1 MIDLNTIL
9 NELNEDGEQKT
20 PPAICYYPGGFKPPH
35 EGHFEV
41 VKDLASRT
49 YITKVIV
56 LIGHKT
62 RDGITKEQSKRI
74 WDLYLAASPMAKVSV
89 RISDNASPIKDIF
102 TAFDDDLELKA
113 YVAGAKNE
121 VEDQD
126 YFTPLQKAFGTRV
139 MPLAIEEKVVTGSNR
154 LSGTQVRGLVTQ
166 LKQSV
171 LKLRSIPDKNST
183 EYSKARNEYVNTYK
197 SLEECFPEVVIQKGQ
212 FNDILK
218 ILGVPV
224 LSISSLK
231 EVDPNTYR
239 VPKTSE
245 PITSDDGITKGQ
257 DTVIKVPYH
266 KTTGLE
272 NFLNTN
278 LIPFEYSQYNFN
290 GNERRIVIPNL
301 GNDEDGQK
309 ARAQVINY
317 LNKKGI
323 SHDLEEDLFTIKW
336 WKKSLTEFKLDVK
349 PTVSIKDV
357 DKEELKKGIKVEKEH
372 TTDIKTAT
380 RIALDHLSE
389 DPKYYTKLAKANL
402 EETIIGTGSGDVIK
416 DFIDFAVKA
425 LELQNIPEIEFS
437 DDEELARNM
446 HSLGAYNPETGKLLV
461 VRGPRLTADILRTLA
476 HELVHRKQDE
486 IEKLGQGDGA
496 TGSPIEN
503 EANAAAGILL
513 RKFGEYRPEIF
524 EQLNEADRSK
534 GDYKIYCDMDG
545 VLVDFEKG
553 YKELTNKDASYKTN
567 PEEFWAPIT
576 KAGAA
581 FWIKLQWM
589 PDGKELW
596 DYIKGYNPELL
607 SAPSR
612 EESSK
617 IGKFTWVKRNMP
629 GTKLILRSAER
640 KQEFA
645 TPNSILIDDRA
656 DNIQR
661 WKDAGGVGIHHTSA
675 ANTIQQLKDLGL

>member
-9 NELNEDGEQKT
+9 NELNEEDTQKT

-41 VKDLASRT
+41 LKDLASRP

-74 WDLYLAASPMAKVSV
+74 WDLYLATSPMAKAVV
-89 RISDNASPIKDIF
+89 RISTDASPIKDIF
-102 TAFDDDLELKA
+102 TAFNDDLELKA

-121 VEDQD
+121 VEEQD
-126 YFTPLQKAFGTRV
+126 YFTPLQKAFSTRV
-139 MPLAIEEKVVTGSNR
+139 MPLAIEEKVVTNNKR
-154 LSGTQVRGLVTQ
+154 LSGTQVRELVTK

-171 LKLRSIPDKNST
+171 LNLRSVSDKSSL
-183 EYSKARNEYVNTYK
+183 EYSKAKNEYLNNYK
-197 SLEECFPEVVIQKGQ
+197 ELEGCFPEVIIQKGQ
-212 FNDILK
+212 YDDILK
-218 ILGVPV
+218 ILGIPV
-224 LSISSLK
+224 LN
-231 EVDPNTYR
+231 VDQLQENQ
-239 VPKTSE
+239 E
-245 PITSDDGITKGQ
+245 DGNLIIRIPYALTTK
-257 DTVIKVPYH
+257 I
-266 KTTGLE
+266 E
-272 NFLNTN
+272 NYLNTM
-278 LIPFEYSQYNFN
+278 LVPFEYSQQAF
-290 GNERRIVIPNL
+290 GGKERRMLIPNL
-301 GNDEDGQK
+301 GDSSEQREK
-309 ARAQVINY
+309 VLNY
-317 LNKKGI
+317 LSKHNI
-323 SHDLEEDLFTIKW
+323 PVNVEEDLFTINW

-349 PTVSIKDV
+349 PTVDIKDV
-357 DKEELKKGIKVEKEH
+357 DKEELKKGIKIEKEH
-372 TTDIKTAT
+372 TTDIKTAM

-389 DPKYYTKLAKANL
+389 DPKYYSKLAKAGL
-402 EETIIGTGSGDVIK
+402 EESKPDILN
-416 DFIDFAVKA
+416 DFINFAVDV
-425 LELQNIPEIEFS
+425 LELQNIPEIEFT
-437 DDEELARNM
+437 DDQELAKNM
-446 HSLGAYNPETGKLLV
+446 HSLGAYNPSTGKLLI
-461 VRGPRLTADILRTLA
+461 VRGSRLVADILRTLA

-486 IEKLGQGDGA
+486 LEKLKPEDGT
-496 TGSPIEN
+496 TGSPVEN
-503 EANAAAGILL
+503 EANAAAGVLL

-524 EQLNEADRSK
+524 EQLQEADRSK

-553 YKELTNKDASYKTN
+553 YKDLTGRDASYKTN

-596 DYIKGYNPELL
+596 NYIKGYNPELL

-617 IGKFTWVKRNMP
+617 IGKFTWVKRNIP
-629 GTKLILRSAER
+629 GTKLLLKSAER
-640 KQEFA
+640 KQEYA
-645 TPNSILIDDRA
+645 TPNAILIDDRA

-675 ANTIQQLKDLGL
+675 ENTIKQLQKLGL

>member
-9 NELNEDGEQKT
+9 SELNEDDGQPT

-74 WDLYLAASPMAKVSV
+74 WDLYLASSPMAKVSV

-121 VEDQD
+121 VEEQD
-126 YFTPLQKAFGTRV
+126 YFTPLQKAFSTRV
-139 MPLAIEEKVVTGSNR
+139 MPLAIEEKVITGNKR
-154 LSGTQVRGLVTQ
+154 LSGTQVRGLITQ
-166 LKQSV
+166 LKQAV
-171 LKLRSIPDKNST
+171 LQLRSVPDKSST
-183 EYSKARNEYVNTYK
+183 EYSKARNNYLNTY
-197 SLEECFPEVVIQKGQ
+197 EELKGCFPEAVVQKGQ
-212 FNDILK
+212 YDDILK
-218 ILGVPV
+218 ILGIPV
-224 LSISSLK
+224 LN
-231 EVDPNTYR
+231 VDQLQENQ
-239 VPKTSE
+239 E
-245 PITSDDGITKGQ
+245 DGNLIIRIPYALTTK
-257 DTVIKVPYH
+257 I
-266 KTTGLE
+266 E
-272 NFLNTN
+272 NYLNTM
-278 LIPFEYSQYNFN
+278 LVPFEYSQQAF
-290 GNERRIVIPNL
+290 GGKERRMLIPNL
-301 GNDEDGQK
+301 GDSSEQREK
-309 ARAQVINY
+309 VLNY
-317 LNKKGI
+317 LSKHNI
-323 SHDLEEDLFTIKW
+323 PVNVEEDLFTINW

-349 PTVSIKDV
+349 PTVDIKDV
-357 DKEELKKGIKVEKEH
+357 DKEELKKGIKIEKEH
-372 TTDIKTAT
+372 TTDIKTAM

-389 DPKYYTKLAKANL
+389 DPKYYSKLAKAGL
-402 EETIIGTGSGDVIK
+402 EESKPDILN
-416 DFIDFAVKA
+416 DFINFAVDV
-425 LELQNIPEIEFS
+425 LELQNIPEIEFT
-437 DDEELARNM
+437 DDQELAKNM
-446 HSLGAYNPETGKLLV
+446 HSLGAYNPSTGKLLI
-461 VRGPRLTADILRTLA
+461 VRGSRLVADILRTLA

-486 IEKLGQGDGA
+486 LEKLKPEDGT
-496 TGSPIEN
+496 TGSPVEN
-503 EANAAAGILL
+503 EAHAAAGVLL

-524 EQLNEADRSK
+524 EQLQEADRSK

-553 YKELTNKDASYKTN
+553 YKDLTGRDASYKTN

-596 DYIKGYNPELL
+596 NYIKGYNPELL

-617 IGKFTWVKRNMP
+617 IGKFTWVKRNIP
-629 GTKLILRSAER
+629 GTKLLLKSAER
-640 KQEFA
+640 KQEYA
-645 TPNSILIDDRA
+645 TPNAILIDDRA

-675 ANTIQQLKDLGL
+675 ENTIKQLQKLGL